1 MAEDEKIEKL
11 QAQMID
17 VLNLQKELKEQIP
30 ATKEEYLNLALK
42 CLKNRE
48 GLREIIYI
56 VVPQHLRKEL
66 LSKLDAK
73 DSIHNDPI
81 IKKAQEK
88 FQEIKDGS
96 KSADSGGILGGAKKK
111 RNIDLK
117 ADEEPSKESTLST
130 YPSKY
135 NPKKERFETRKGDLY
150 LQPEKEP
157 PKDQNSSKQLHIKN
171 FEMDFTTLKVVLKVD
186 LKKIHRKLSRSI
198 HTHTTLDNLELSV
211 IDTLK
216 LIKKLL
222 GGEDKE

>member
-117 ADEEPSKESTLST
+117 ADEEPLELYELYMKDKEQYYFKKTTFPFTEFNNMIHLGIGEIKIGRVDLEKMILELRNNIYGFDKEEWFT
-130 YPSKY
+130 NIEKQIGYDYKKDLKRILEERKHIRDE
-135 NPKKERFETRKGDLY
+135 KKE
-150 LQPEKEP
+150 
-157 PKDQNSSKQLHIKN
+157 
-171 FEMDFTTLKVVLKVD
+171 
-186 LKKIHRKLSRSI
+186 
-198 HTHTTLDNLELSV
+198 
-211 IDTLK
+211 
-216 LIKKLL
+216 
-222 GGEDKE
+222 